1 MLFVKPRLYLVRI
14 YEQKPDFEKCFE
26 QLEKIKENN
35 PDHHS

>member
-1 MLFVKPRLYLVRI
+1 MLFAKPRLYLVRI

-26 QLEKIKENN
+26 QLEKIKEKN